1 MIKKLNNKIILTIIK
16 KYAKNIKNLTT
27 NIQHLKILFKKHKK
41 LGKITIIEIIK
52 TLGK

>member
-16 KYAKNIKNLTT
+16 KNAKNIKNLTT
-27 NIQHLKILFKKHKK
+27 NIQHSEILFKKYEK

-52 TLGK
+52 TFRK